1 MYFFDWQSFYDR
13 TISFESSG
21 ENTSSLNFFVNL
33 VMPSALAKEKY
44 FFDWQSFYDRTISF
58 ESSGEN
64 TSSLNFF
71 VNLVMP
77 SALAKEKKFNPIN
90 TDALIPLT

>member
-21 ENTSSLNFFVNL
+21 EKQIET
-33 VMPSALAKEKY
+33 
-44 FFDWQSFYDRTISF
+44 T
-58 ESSGEN
+58 
-64 TSSLNFF
+64 SLNFF